1 MIREGLP
8 EKVFEQRLK
17 GEKGKN
23 ISSRRSGK
31 CKGWKVEASLLC
43 KEKQGSQCGWW
54 RRGREKAGGVTRAK
68 SLVATEVL
76 VKP

>member
-23 ISSRRSGK
+23 ISSWRSGK
-31 CKGWKVEASLLC
+31 CKGWKVEASRLC
-43 KEKQGSQCGWW
+43 KEKRKLVWLVEERTREGW
-54 RRGREKAGGVTRAK
+54 RSDKG
-68 SLVATEVL
+68 
-76 VKP
+76 